1 MRVSTTDGG
10 ESGATGLDWLLVVSN
25 QGELVGGV
33 ECSDG
38 DLKLRMQVLWISD
51 IMALLAHGQTEGIP
65 LIQHL
70 KD

>member
-1 MRVSTTDGG
+1 MRDRMRVLRSSVRVSTTDGG

-38 DLKLRMQVLWISD
+38 
-51 IMALLAHGQTEGIP
+51 TEGIP
-65 LIQHL
+65 LIQRL
-70 KD
+70 ED